1 MHDFDACL
9 LIFGAHVHPDQKEA
23 SAVAAHQLQG
33 VIGMERLMG
42 METLDVQPIVE
53 SYRKG
58 VAQMKRDLGARVRE
72 KRGAS

>member
-53 SYRKG
+53 SYRKV
-58 VAQMKRDLGARVRE
+58 VADMKWDLVTRVRE
-72 KRGAS
+72 SGGA